1 VLGLIG
7 IVLSLVL
14 LIVLAYR
21 GINVL
26 VLAPLMA
33 LLATVFAGG
42 LPLLATYTQV
52 FMTALGNYAITYF
65 PLFLLGAIFGKL
77 MDDSGGAAAIARFI
91 VDRLGERQAILAIV
105 LSCGILTYG
114 GVSLFVVAFAVF
126 PIAAALFRAAGVPKR
141 LIPATI
147 GLGSFTFT
155 MTALPGTPAIQN
167 AIPAPFF
174 GTDAFAAPGLGII
187 AGLIMFGGGTAWL
200 SYRSKRLRAAGEGY
214 LDQTSEPG
222 PTTGDDTD
230 PASGAAGGGGTGRP
244 AAPADGGSAPGP
256 TAYASVGG
264 TGADDGAGSSVV
276 TQERSAAAPEAQ
288 APSRSLPPAWLAFLP
303 IVVVVALNYALVTW
317 VFPAMDTS
325 YLGEEAYGSTD
336 IDTVG
341 GIWAIIVALVA
352 ACVLIL
358 ALNWKRFGDV
368 KESVNAGTMGS
379 LLPVFN
385 TSSEVGYGAVIASLP
400 AFRLVRDAVLGVSDN
415 PVISLAVAVNVLA
428 GITGSA
434 SGGMSIAL
442 QTLGDTFRDLAESQG
457 ISLELMH
464 RVTVIASGG
473 FDALPHNGAVI
484 TLLAICGLTHRQSY
498 KDIAVVAVV
507 IPVLA
512 LIVVIALGTVFG
524 GF

>member
-1 VLGLIG
+1 MLGLIG

-33 LLATVFAGG
+33 LLAAVFAGG
-42 LPLLATYTQV
+42 TPLLATYTQV

-77 MDDSGGAAAIARFI
+77 MDDSGGAAAIARSI

-174 GTDAFAAPGLGII
+174 GTNAFAAPGLGIL

-200 SYRSKRLRAAGEGY
+200 SYRSKRARAAGEGY
-214 LDQTSEPG
+214 LDEPSVQRSPDDAGGSG
-222 PTTGDDTD
+222 PT
-230 PASGAAGGGGTGRP
+230 GTGRP
-244 AAPADGGSAPGP
+244 AAPATGGTAPGL
-256 TAYASVGG
+256 TAYASAGATAVDEPAGTSVATAQPVG
-264 TGADDGAGSSVV
+264 DV
-276 TQERSAAAPEAQ
+276 QEDVPEGGPRGQ
-288 APSRSLPPAWLAFLP
+288 RPPVLLALLP
-303 IVVVVALNYALVTW
+303 IVVVVALNYVLVTW
-317 VFPAMDTS
+317 VFPSMDTS
-325 YLGEEAYGSTD
+325 YLAEDAYGATD
-336 IDTVG
+336 IETVG

-358 ALNWKRFGDV
+358 ALNWKRFRDV
-368 KESVNAGTMGS
+368 KGSVNEGTMGS

-415 PVISLAVAVNVLA
+415 PVISLAVSVNVLA

-442 QTLGDTFRDLAESQG
+442 QTLGDTFRDLASEQG

-464 RVTVIASGG
+464 RVTAIASGG

-484 TLLAICGLTHRQSY
+484 TLLAICGLTHKQSY
-498 KDIAVVAVV
+498 KDIAVVAIL

-512 LIVVIALGTVFG
+512 LIVVIALGTLIG